1 MSNKIDYIKNVI
13 AEKNE
18 IKSSIKNITNNNST
32 IISSQFDEI
41 SQLSGN
47 DYSQFDQEMDL
58 SYH

>member
-1 MSNKIDYIKNVI
+1 MSNKVDYIKNVI

-32 IISSQFDEI
+32 VISSQFDEI